1 MIEKAYAKVY
11 SGYEIFSRPTPR
23 ENFLRDLTGAPIRKY
38 LTTDSQFVSAVK
50 NAIAAGQPVLAVPKP
65 EIQSLGLNPNN
76 SLTVISSKSNGGLEL
91 RNSWGT
97 LEEKSKLAF
106 SKEGVF

>member
-1 MIEKAYAKVY
+1 M
-11 SGYEIFSRPTPR
+11 
-23 ENFLRDLTGAPIRKY
+23 
-38 LTTDSQFVSAVK
+38 
-50 NAIAAGQPVLAVPKP
+50 LAVPKP

-97 LEEKSKLAF
+97 L
-106 SKEGVF
+106 